1 MQTSSTMR
9 LFHIQP
15 LPRPRALA
23 ALLAAALLAGALPA
37 RAVAENV
44 EVDLSTT
51 TTTLSGAGRGF
62 LYGLSQDGSGP
73 GDALLLP
80 IVPRSFRGGGEIDVD
95 GSWGWALG
103 AAQFEPRYAAVRA
116 QAQRVTRPPYSASFD
131 VLVSDLW
138 GSDGSGQRPANI
150 AEPCD
155 DGPGCASW
163 VAFLTTLVGHLR
175 ADGLLNSSVRFDIW
189 NEPAANSYFWPRSSS
204 QYYQMWDTG
213 VRTLRSLYPQ
223 AIIVGPSLANY
234 DVTTMAG
241 YLDQFV
247 ADGTMPTILNWHFSG
262 DPVGDAANA
271 RSLMAAR
278 GVSGV
283 PISMNEY
290 LFSNQQTPAVGA
302 WYMAQL
308 QRGGYESGEHAI
320 WNNCC
325 GDPTLDQI
333 LVPSG
338 GAVLPTGAY
347 WVYQASAAQT
357 GLLAASTGSASVD
370 LVAARDDGARQAS
383 VLLGSN
389 GAFGGTLAVR
399 IDGVSSVPWLAGSAN
414 VHVQVQRFVQ
424 GVQSAPLTVQD
435 SYVPVQAGGLNMAIQ
450 WVAPNDAYRLVL
462 DTGTTGGIGITSFD
476 DNVTGTG
483 TNQFNYGSGWG
494 LASGVSDLYAGTAH
508 WASGA
513 GASATLRF
521 SGTRVELHTVH
532 DVDQGIMAVVLDGAA
547 AVNVDDYAPVRAAAA
562 MSWISPVLSPG
573 VHVLTVSA
581 TGQRNAASSGTTV
594 AIDRADVDAGT
605 ISVDENGT
613 GPGGEH
619 VVYSAG
625 WGVTTGVPDLFAG
638 TAHWSTQGGA
648 LAQFTFQG
656 RSVALYAVRDFDQG
670 VMDVSIDGGAVS
682 EVDDYSPL
690 RTVST
695 PAWTSPLLAAGTHTL
710 SITVTGRRNPAS
722 ANATIALDRVDFI
735 Q

>member
-1 MQTSSTMR
+1 MR
-9 LFHIQP
+9 HFHTQP
-15 LPRPRALA
+15 FLRLRALV
-23 ALLAAALLAGALPA
+23 ALLVAALLAGALPT
-37 RAVAENV
+37 RAVAESV

-51 TTTLSGAGRGF
+51 STTLSGAGRGF
-62 LYGLSQDGSGP
+62 LYGLSQDGAGP
-73 GDALLLP
+73 NDALLLP
-80 IVPRSFRGGGEIDVD
+80 LAPRSFRGGGEIDVD

-103 AAQFEPRYAAVRA
+103 ANQFEPRYAAVRA

-138 GSDGSGQRPANI
+138 GSDGSGQRPPNI

-163 VAFLTTLVGHLR
+163 VAFLTELVGHLR
-175 ADGLLNSSVRFDIW
+175 ADGLLNPNVRFDIW

-204 QYYQMWDTG
+204 QYYQMWDVG

-223 AIIVGPSLANY
+223 AVIVGPSLANY

-241 YLDQFV
+241 YLDHFV
-247 ADGTMPTILNWHFSG
+247 ANGTMPTILNWHFSG

-283 PISMNEY
+283 PVSMNEY
-290 LFSNQQTPAVGA
+290 LFSNQQTPAVTA
-302 WYMAQL
+302 WYLAQL
-308 QRGGYESGEHAI
+308 QRGGYESGSHAI

-338 GAVLPTGAY
+338 GVALPTGAY

-370 LVAARDDGARQAS
+370 LVATRDDGARQAS
-383 VLLGSN
+383 VLLGSS

-399 IDGVSSVPWLAGSAN
+399 IDGLSSVPWLAGSTN
-414 VHVQVQRFVQ
+414 VHVQVQRFVP
-424 GVQSAPLTVQD
+424 GAQSAPLTVQD
-435 SYVPVQAGGLNMAIQ
+435 SYVPVQAGGLNMTVQ
-450 WVAPNDAYRLVL
+450 WVAANDAYRLLL
-462 DTGTTGGIGITSFD
+462 DTGTTGGIDITSFD
-476 DNVTGTG
+476 DNVTGPG
-483 TNQFNYGSGWG
+483 TNQFNYSSGWG
-494 LASGVSDLYAGTAH
+494 LANGVADLYAGTAH

-513 GASATLRF
+513 GASATLHF
-521 SGTRVELHTVH
+521 SGTRVALHTVH
-532 DVDQGIMAVVLDGAA
+532 DVDQGIMAVTLDGAP

-562 MSWISPVLSPG
+562 LSWISPTLAPG
-573 VHVLTVSA
+573 AHVLTVTP
-581 TGQRNAASSGTTV
+581 TGSRNPASNGSTV
-594 AIDRADVDAGT
+594 AIDRVDVSTGT
-605 ISVDENGT
+605 VSVDERGT

-625 WGVTTGVPDLFAG
+625 WGVTSGVPDLFAG
-638 TAHWSTQGGA
+638 TATWSTQVGA

-656 RSVALYAVRDFDQG
+656 TRIALYAVRDFDQG
-670 VMDVSIDGGAVS
+670 VMNVSIDGGAAS
-682 EVDDYSPL
+682 DVDNYSPS
-690 RTVST
+690 RNVST
-695 PAWTSPLLAAGTHTL
+695 PAWTSPVLAAGSHTL
-710 SITVTGRRNPAS
+710 SVSVTGRRNPAS
-722 ANATIALDRVDFI
+722 ANTTVALDRVDFVH
-735 Q
+735 